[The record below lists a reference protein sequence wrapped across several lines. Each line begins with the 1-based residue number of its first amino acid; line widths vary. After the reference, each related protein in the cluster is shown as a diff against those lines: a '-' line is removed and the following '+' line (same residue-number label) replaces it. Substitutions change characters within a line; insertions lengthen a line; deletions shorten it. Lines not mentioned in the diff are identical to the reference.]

1 MSTPRPKPRL
11 ISLYTG
17 AGGLDYG
24 FEAAGLETAVALEMD
39 RDCVRT
45 LRANRRWPVNDKDI
59 LETSSKEI
67 LEAGGLE

>member
-1 MSTPRPKPRL
+1 MPKKPAI

-24 FEAAGLETAVALEMD
+24 FEAAGFETAVALEMD

-45 LRANRRWPVNDKDI
+45 LPAESSLAGDRPRHPRRSRRPSFSRRA
-59 LETSSKEI
+59 
-67 LEAGGLE
+67 G